1 MHIIIYLYM
10 ESQSPGIVGRVF
22 GSSISIPWHSP
33 PADVTE
39 EYLMPI
45 LHTQDPAMEP
55 SAEAETKFWKEFSV
69 RKIKQAPAFG
79 NHSFVN

>member
-1 MHIIIYLYM
+1 
-10 ESQSPGIVGRVF
+10 
-22 GSSISIPWHSP
+22 
-33 PADVTE
+33 
-39 EYLMPI
+39 MPI

-69 RKIKQAPAFG
+69 RETKQAPAFG